1 MKSVTNQRTRDDSNL
16 KLTDSW
22 LGRVLTPNRH
32 VRDYYARSE
41 FLTLT
46 IRLNGRKVPQV
57 LIDRMFVTTIKT
69 RGELRDLARLL
80 KIRLTEENA
89 ICD

>member
-1 MKSVTNQRTRDDSNL
+1 MKSATKTTIDDSKR

-41 FLTLT
+41 VLTLT
-46 IRLNGRKVPQV
+46 IRLNSGKVPQV
-57 LIDRMFVTTIKT
+57 LINQMAVTTIKT

-80 KIRLTEENA
+80 KIKLTEENA
-89 ICD
+89 IL